1 MRFKAFIA
9 ISFGC
14 LSGCSSASPPPPL
27 RNPSIEYAARI
38 RQEAQPDT
46 INDWQRPA
54 GFRSQNEYDDLDER
68 AQLHFAAADQIDLAG
83 QQPTGRVQDD
93 GSLTNLGLLG
103 PGEEAYLEYRRQSI
117 GKRDYVGPLT
127 LGDPGVSSSLWQE
140 NRGSNN
146 MFRDDRAWLPGDL
159 VTVLV
164 MESSEGKD
172 EADTDTST
180 ESSITAAISAF
191 LGYEVALS
199 DRNPNLKPSS
209 LLEAKTDT
217 SFKGEGE
224 TNRKGSL
231 RATIS
236 AIVIEVL
243 PTGLLR
249 IEGEKIISVDRDEQ
263 IIVISGIIRARDVNA
278 DNEVE
283 SSKIA
288 NVRID
293 YFGKG
298 QIAEAQRVG
307 WLMRLVRWVWPF

>member
-1 MRFKAFIA
+1 MKVRQKD
-9 ISFGC
+9 G
-14 LSGCSSASPPPPL
+14 
-27 RNPSIEYAARI
+27 PSNLAVPEESV
-38 RQEAQPDT
+38 QSV
-46 INDWQRPA
+46 
-54 GFRSQNEYDDLDER
+54 GFHSVVEGGQDMR
-68 AQLHFAAADQIDLAG
+68 AQLHFGVDDRDLVT
-83 QQPTGRVQDD
+83 QQVQVRVQED
-93 GSLTNLGLLG
+93 GSLTNLGLMG

-117 GKRDYVGPLT
+117 GKRDYEGPLA

-140 NRGSNN
+140 GRGNNN

-172 EADTDTST
+172 EADTDTKT
-180 ESSITAAISAF
+180 ESSITAAISAL
-191 LGYEVALS
+191 LGYEIALS
-199 DRNPNLKPSS
+199 ERNPNLKPES
-209 LLEAKTDT
+209 LLSAKTNS

-236 AIVIEVL
+236 AIVVEVL

-263 IIVISGIIRARDVNA
+263 IIVISGIIRPRDVNA
-278 DNEVE
+278 DNEID
-283 SSKIA
+283 SRKIA

-298 QIAEAQRVG
+298 QIAESQRVG
-307 WLMRLVRWVWPF
+307 WLMRFLRWIWPL